1 MISCGKCQAENP
13 PTEDVCSQCRASLLP
28 GRSIGSRLGSVG
40 GGIAAGIISAAL
52 VYFFSQMEEP
62 PPCCL
67 SPEKLALGV
76 IALPIIG
83 IVDALRKTPLHE
95 RYAMRA
101 RRHVDLDAEQ
111 AMADFGQALEL
122 APEKARAAL
131 LKERAALYEKLGLD
145 EESVRD
151 RLAYTSAPGAHED
164 GFGAGVVRLVGGD
177 AGVYAAGVAKDERKR
192 LVREGKVQ
200 ALGYC
205 PTCQAVVELDGDL
218 RCPVVSKHAR
228 PKAVRFVMPDEVDG
242 AREEILQEFEQG
254 RRARRTYLVVGGIVV
269 GLLILLCVACG
280 LLSQLG
286 NP

>member
-1 MISCGKCQAENP
+1 MISCKRQAENA
-13 PTEDVCSQCRASLLP
+13 PTEDVCSQCGASLLP
-28 GRSIGSRLGSVG
+28 GRSVGSRLGSVG
-40 GGIAAGIISAAL
+40 GGIAAGILSAAL

-101 RRHVDLDAEQ
+101 RRHVDLDPEQ
-111 AMADFGQALEL
+111 AVADFGQALEL

-131 LKERAALYEKLGLD
+131 LKERAALYEKLGL
-145 EESVRD
+145 EAESVRD
-151 RLAYTSAPGAHED
+151 RLAYTSATGAHED
-164 GFGAGVVRLVGGD
+164 DFGAGVVRLVGGD
-177 AGVYAAGVAKDERKR
+177 AGVYAAGTAKDERKR
-192 LVREGKVQ
+192 LVRSGKVR

-218 RCPVVSKHAR
+218 RCSVASRHAK
-228 PKAVRFVMPDEVDG
+228 PKAVRFVMPDEVDR
-242 AREEILQEFEQG
+242 AREEILREFERG
-254 RRARRTYLVVGGIVV
+254 RRTRRTYLIVGGSVA
-269 GLLILLCVACG
+269 GLLILLCIVCG